1 MPKGRSTS
9 IGSRMATHSES
20 AAEEETVTATSPIGG
35 IFDFLD
41 DRIEGRRLLLVT
53 DSPRVA
59 GEVLSASELPSV
71 LATTKEDIASDYEED
86 CETVLQLSVKLPQTL
101 EMLEDLR
108 GIVISAYL
116 EGSLGDG
123 EDVVCVVANDDQ
135 PLMLVNFSI
144 SSDPMF
150 RMLKARIEE
159 RCDLRVFEMLL
170 QIGGDLVRKGR
181 EGHTVGT
188 MFIVGDHE
196 AVLDA
201 SRQVLMNPFQ
211 GHAREERQVLNPENI
226 ETIKEYAMLD
236 GAMVISGDGH
246 LEAAGRYV
254 MLETDAEAASG
265 LGGRHLAAAS
275 ITKRTQAVAIVV
287 SATGVV
293 RVYKDGSPELELDG
307 F

>member
-1 MPKGRSTS
+1 MEPT
-9 IGSRMATHSES
+9 SES
-20 AAEEETVTATSPIGG
+20 TEREEQEADGSALGG
-35 IFDFLD
+35 VVDFLQ
-41 DRIEGRRLLLVT
+41 ESLHGRRLLLIS
-53 DSPRVA
+53 DSPRIV
-59 GEVLSASELPSV
+59 GQVLADAELPVV
-71 LATTKEDIASDYEED
+71 LATTKEDISSDYAED
-86 CETVLQLSVKLPQTL
+86 CETVLQLSVKLPGTL

-108 GIVISAYL
+108 GIVVSAYL

-123 EDVVCVVANDDQ
+123 EDVVCLVANDEQ
-135 PLMLVNFSI
+135 PTLLVNFSI

-150 RMLKARIEE
+150 RLLRARIEE
-159 RCDLRVFEMLL
+159 HCDLDVFEMLL

-181 EGHTVGT
+181 EGHKVGT

-211 GHAREERQVLNPENI
+211 GHTREERHVLNPEKI

-236 GAMVISGDGH
+236 GAMVVSGDGY
-246 LEAAGRYV
+246 LEAAGRYIL
-254 MLETDAEAASG
+254 LEPDAEAASG

-275 ITKRTQAVAIVV
+275 ITKETEAVAIVV
-287 SATGVV
+287 SSTGVV